1 MNALELAGV
10 SKAYGSVRA
19 VDAVDL
25 GIATGSLMAVVGP
38 SGSGKTTLLRLI
50 AGFET
55 PDAGTIRLGGE
66 PLFDGATAVPP
77 HRRNIGY
84 VPQEGALFPHLSA
97 ADNIAFGL
105 RADRRTRT
113 RRVDELL
120 EIVELDRA
128 LRERRPHELSGG
140 QQQRVA
146 LARALAQQPRLML
159 LDEPFSALDAGL
171 RASTRRAVARMLRG
185 VGMTSI
191 LVTHDQA
198 EALTFGDQLAVMR
211 AGRVV
216 QSGAPIDLY
225 RRPLDEATAL
235 FLGEAIVLDAHMVD
249 GRADC
254 ALGRL
259 AVDDETKS
267 GAVRVLLRP
276 WQLTVAATAAGDAPG
291 RGFVTAR
298 EFNGESV
305 LLRVTIADGPGGR
318 ALPAPL
324 VIDVPAVAGA
334 EPAIG
339 ASVQVGTRG
348 VAHVL
353 ARPSG

>member
-1 MNALELAGV
+1 MSTLELAGV
-10 SKAYGSVRA
+10 SKTYGTVRA

-25 GIATGSLMAVVGP
+25 CLGAGSLMAVVGP

-50 AGFET
+50 AGFEA
-55 PDAGTIRLGGE
+55 PDAGTVRLGGE
-66 PLFDGATAVPP
+66 TLADGATGVAP
-77 HRRNIGY
+77 HLRNIGY

-105 RADRRTRT
+105 RTDRRTRA

-120 EIVELDRA
+120 EMVELDRN

-171 RASTRRAVARMLRG
+171 RATTRRAVARMLRS

-198 EALTFGDQLAVMR
+198 EALTFGDRLAVMR

-216 QSGAPIDLY
+216 QSGTPIDLY

-235 FLGEAIVLDAHMVD
+235 FLGDGTVLDATMSD

-259 AVDDETKS
+259 AVDDDTKT
-267 GAVRVLLRP
+267 GDVRILLRP
-276 WQLTVAATAAGDAPG
+276 WQLAVAADDGARAPG
-291 RGFVTAR
+291 RGIVTAR

-305 LLRVTIADGPGGR
+305 LVRVTIAEGVDGRP
-318 ALPAPL
+318 LPSPL
-324 VIDVPAVAGA
+324 VVDVPAAVGA
-334 EPAIG
+334 EPSIG
-339 ASVQVGTRG
+339 TTVHVDTRG
-348 VAHVL
+348 LAHVL
-353 ARPSG
+353 APPR